1 MLLAVACRATRMTT
15 MVTVQLDEDVVA
27 AMRLTDEPI
36 DRLAQEAIVLELYR
50 RGTISSGRAAIL
62 LGMPRIDFI
71 RYSGQRGIPYIDM
84 TPEEWDAEMRA
95 VDELTR
101 S

>member
-1 MLLAVACRATRMTT
+1 MTT
-15 MVTVQLDEDVVA
+15 LQLDDDLIA
-27 AMRLTDEPI
+27 AMHMTEEPI

-71 RYSGQRGIPYIDM
+71 RYSGERGIPYIDM
-84 TPEEWDAEMRA
+84 TAEEWEAEMG
-95 VDELTR
+95 VINELTR

>member
-1 MLLAVACRATRMTT
+1 
-15 MVTVQLDEDVVA
+15 MVTVQLDDDVVE
-27 AMRLTDEPI
+27 AMRLAEEPI

-50 RGTISSGRAAIL
+50 RGTISSGRAAML

-84 TPEEWDAEMRA
+84 TDDEWAAERA
-95 VDELTR
+95 RIDEWIVGR
-101 S
+101 